1 MRSST
6 VKSIV
11 ALALTGLG
19 SALVVGFRTPD
30 TTTLGSTAATTSQS
44 TAAAAAGTGGTTSA
58 GAIAG
63 SSTSTAGAST
73 AAAPAATSATS
84 GAYANG
90 TFTGSAV
97 QEPWG
102 TFQVQAVIS
111 GGKITNVVLVQSP
124 SDGHSSQVNSRAV
137 PTLTRSA
144 IAAQSATIDMVSGAT
159 WTSQSYITSLQAAL
173 DQAKAA
179 ALTSTQAAA

>member
-1 MRSST
+1 MRTST

-30 TTTLGSTAATTSQS
+30 TTTLGSTAATTGQSTVAAVTGTSGTSSAGTAAGSSSS
-44 TAAAAAGTGGTTSA
+44 TAAT
-58 GAIAG
+58 
-63 SSTSTAGAST
+63 
-73 AAAPAATSATS
+73 PAATSATS
-84 GAYANG
+84 SGYANG

-102 TFQVQAVIS
+102 SFQVQAVIS

-124 SDGHSSQVNSRAV
+124 SDGHSRQINSRAV
-137 PTLTRSA
+137 PTLTQSA
-144 IAAQSATIDMVSGAT
+144 IAAQSAKIDMVSGAT
-159 WTSQSYITSLQAAL
+159 WTSQSYLTSLQAAL
-173 DQAKAA
+173 DQARTA